1 MKVSITLLTTGA
13 IALIGNIY
21 LIPKML
27 RLWPMI
33 VSMFFASVKVYTVF
47 SLFIHQLF
55 S

>member
-1 MKVSITLLTTGA
+1 MKVSIALLTTGA
-13 IALIGNIY
+13 IALAESIY
-21 LIPKML
+21 LVPKML
-27 RLWPMI
+27 KLWPMI